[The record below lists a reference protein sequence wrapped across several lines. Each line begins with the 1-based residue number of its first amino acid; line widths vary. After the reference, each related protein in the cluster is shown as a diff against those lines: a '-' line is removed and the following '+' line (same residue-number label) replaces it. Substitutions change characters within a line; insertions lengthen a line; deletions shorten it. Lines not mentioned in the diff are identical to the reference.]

1 MKLRSMFAF
10 LLAAVLAAGMLPV
23 PGRALETEP
32 FEDVKETS
40 WYAPYVMALHRQ
52 HVIEGMDGTHFG
64 PSQPLTRAQLVTMLT
79 PELGEEAMELYKN
92 RKRFSD
98 VAPGAW
104 YAPYVNWASEQGWV
118 SGYEDGTF
126 RPDRPLTRAEAS
138 VILIAYCTKTENPIL
153 SGRLPE
159 LEEPKD
165 EKEIP
170 GWAADAVHKSLRA
183 GLFRGYPDGTFGPGR
198 TITRA
203 EIAAVLCRVFDLD
216 VNGSEETPEE
226 PEEPVTADGITT
238 QSYPVLGTTVN
249 IVSFHPEDGF
259 EADVIL
265 ANDQLYSSEAAS
277 SMVKRSGA
285 AVAVN
290 GTYFNNSDLGVLS
303 SFVRDGKVL
312 RIENAHSQ
320 YKPYFVVDSEG
331 NCSFQNMK
339 ILQTAVLSRDGT
351 AVPEAVLEEVGCNY
365 NVAVT
370 DGSRIVFTKE
380 FGNTSRGITPRMIMH
395 TAMPLGLGLESTG
408 EYVDIEIGSPV
419 STDHALSQLRLLMP
433 EGLEILDFRQIGEAV
448 PEGGGT
454 AKKPEKA
461 MSVVAAAEYAVRF
474 RDSFAAQE
482 KAGAGAARGGDSA
495 FLPENWK
502 EILLAFTSQDQI
514 LWTKETKKGFRTL
527 DMKPLVYDFS
537 IGADDTIFMCLCS
550 RVGENLR
557 PEQLIG
563 EAFRRSGYIL
573 PEDAL
578 QIRRLDLLAERSGR
592 ESGGSGSARD
602 GSDELQ
608 EGLFAEPAGNGPS
621 EDIGPEFLRKRFISL
636 GEM

>member
-1 MKLRSMFAF
+1 MFAF

-23 PGRALETEP
+23 QGRALETEP

-183 GLFRGYPDGTFGPGR
+183 GLFRGYPDGTFGPSR

-365 NVAVT
+365 RLAEDDGTRMVYTREYGETVPGTMEAAVIC
-370 DGSRIVFTKE
+370 DGSGTVVRVVDSWYGEEIDIPEEGFVLCERHRRDKDYTTKWETFFEEASVGDTVTLSVNYEGSQVQDIRTAFCAGPTIVKDGRPYGNAQTYQQEGFTDRKILYGLTARI
-380 FGNTSRGITPRMIMH
+380 
-395 TAMPLGLGLESTG
+395 GLGVKEDGTVVIITATTTLFGLST
-408 EYVDIEIGSPV
+408 
-419 STDHALSQLRLLMP
+419 LM
-433 EGLEILDFRQIGEAV
+433 
-448 PEGGGT
+448 
-454 AKKPEKA
+454 
-461 MSVVAAAEYAVRF
+461 AAA
-474 RDSFAAQE
+474 
-482 KAGAGAARGGDSA
+482 G
-495 FLPENWK
+495 
-502 EILLAFTSQDQI
+502 
-514 LWTKETKKGFRTL
+514 
-527 DMKPLVYDFS
+527 
-537 IGADDTIFMCLCS
+537 
-550 RVGENLR
+550 
-557 PEQLIG
+557 
-563 EAFRRSGYIL
+563 
-573 PEDAL
+573 
-578 QIRRLDLLAERSGR
+578 
-592 ESGGSGSARD
+592 
-602 GSDELQ
+602 
-608 EGLFAEPAGNGPS
+608 
-621 EDIGPEFLRKRFISL
+621 
-636 GEM
+636 

>member
-23 PGRALETEP
+23 QGRALETEP

-64 PSQPLTRAQLVTMLT
+64 PSRPLTRAQLVTMLT

-183 GLFRGYPDGTFGPGR
+183 GLFRGYPDGTFGPSR

-365 NVAVT
+365 RLAEDDGTRMVYTREYGETVPGTMEAAVIC
-370 DGSRIVFTKE
+370 DGSGTVVRVVDSWYGEEIDIPEEGFVLCERHRRDKDYTTKWETFFEEASVGDTVTLSVNYEGSQVQDIRTAFCAGPTIVKDGRPYGNAQTYQQEGFTDRKILYGLTARI
-380 FGNTSRGITPRMIMH
+380 
-395 TAMPLGLGLESTG
+395 GLGVKEDGTVVIITATTTLFGLSTLMAAAG
-408 EYVDIEIGSPV
+408 CRDAMNLDGGASTALYVN
-419 STDHALSQLRLLMP
+419 
-433 EGLEILDFRQIGEAV
+433 GEALATPV
-448 PEGGGT
+448 RKLT
-454 AKKPEKA
+454 H
-461 MSVVAAAEYAVRF
+461 MVVFY
-474 RDSFAAQE
+474 
-482 KAGAGAARGGDSA
+482 K
-495 FLPENWK
+495 
-502 EILLAFTSQDQI
+502 T
-514 LWTKETKKGFRTL
+514 
-527 DMKPLVYDFS
+527 
-537 IGADDTIFMCLCS
+537 
-550 RVGENLR
+550 
-557 PEQLIG
+557 
-563 EAFRRSGYIL
+563 
-573 PEDAL
+573 
-578 QIRRLDLLAERSGR
+578 
-592 ESGGSGSARD
+592 
-602 GSDELQ
+602 
-608 EGLFAEPAGNGPS
+608 
-621 EDIGPEFLRKRFISL
+621 
-636 GEM
+636 

>member
-64 PSQPLTRAQLVTMLT
+64 PSRPLTRAQLVTMLT

-339 ILQTAVLSRDGT
+339 ILQTAALSRDGT

-365 NVAVT
+365 RLAEDDGTRMVYTREYGETVPGTMEAAVIC
-370 DGSRIVFTKE
+370 DGSGTVVRVVDSWYGEEIDIPEEGFVLCERHRRDKDYTTKWETFFEEASVGDTVTLSVNYEGSQVQDIRTAFCAGPTIVKDGRPYGNAQTYQQEGFTDRKILYGLTARI
-380 FGNTSRGITPRMIMH
+380 
-395 TAMPLGLGLESTG
+395 GLGVKEDGTVVIITATTTLFGLSTLMAAAG
-408 EYVDIEIGSPV
+408 CRDAMNLDGGA
-419 STDHALSQLRLLMP
+419 STALY
-433 EGLEILDFRQIGEAV
+433 GNGEALATPV
-448 PEGGGT
+448 RKLT
-454 AKKPEKA
+454 HMVVFFKK
-461 MSVVAAAEYAVRF
+461 
-474 RDSFAAQE
+474 
-482 KAGAGAARGGDSA
+482 
-495 FLPENWK
+495 
-502 EILLAFTSQDQI
+502 
-514 LWTKETKKGFRTL
+514 
-527 DMKPLVYDFS
+527 
-537 IGADDTIFMCLCS
+537 
-550 RVGENLR
+550 
-557 PEQLIG
+557 
-563 EAFRRSGYIL
+563 
-573 PEDAL
+573 
-578 QIRRLDLLAERSGR
+578 
-592 ESGGSGSARD
+592 
-602 GSDELQ
+602 
-608 EGLFAEPAGNGPS
+608 
-621 EDIGPEFLRKRFISL
+621 
-636 GEM
+636 